1 MKTTS
6 IGVFPG
12 LRERYK
18 KLEEVRQMTKAE
30 LVEAV
35 REGAGIG
42 KGQAEEAVAA
52 FLGAVTKSLKK
63 GEKLTLTG
71 FGTFSVSNRKARTGR
86 NPQTG
91 EAIKIKAA
99 KVPKFTAGKGLK
111 EAVGG
116 KKK

>member
-6 IGVFPG
+6 IGVLPG
-12 LRERYK
+12 FRERYK

-30 LVEAV
+30 LVEAI
-35 REGAGIG
+35 RAEAGIG
-42 KGQAEEAVAA
+42 KGQAEDAVEA
-52 FLGAVTKSLKK
+52 FLGAVTKTLKK
-63 GEKLTLTG
+63 GDKLTLTG

>member
-1 MKTTS
+1 MRTTYL
-6 IGVFPG
+6 GVFPG

-18 KLEEVRQMTKAE
+18 KLQEVRQMTKAE
-30 LVEAV
+30 LVEVV
-35 REGAGIG
+35 RAEAEIG
-42 KGQAEEAVAA
+42 KGQAEDAVEA

-63 GEKLTLTG
+63 GDKLTLTG

>member
-12 LRERYK
+12 FRGRYK

-30 LVEAV
+30 LVDAV
-35 REGAGIG
+35 RDGAGIG

-52 FLGAVTKSLKK
+52 FLDAVTKSLKK

-71 FGTFSVSNRKARTGR
+71 FGTFSVSNRKARIGR

-99 KVPKFTAGKGLK
+99 KVPKFTAGKKLK

>member
-1 MKTTS
+1 
-6 IGVFPG
+6 
-12 LRERYK
+12 
-18 KLEEVRQMTKAE
+18 MTKAE
-30 LVEAV
+30 LVEAI
-35 REGAGIG
+35 RAEAGIG
-42 KGQAEEAVAA
+42 KGQAEAAVEA

-71 FGTFSVSNRKARTGR
+71 FGTFGVSNRKARMGR

-99 KVPKFTAGKGLK
+99 KIPKFTAGKSLK